1 MPFSAI
7 LEVTYFSLDMM
18 RRGSDVVGSDAEEED
33 EEVGVKVGGGVVERK
48 DVTEE

>member
-18 RRGSDVVGSDAEEED
+18 RRGSEEVDKGSEEEG
-33 EEVGVKVGGGVVERK
+33 EEEEKVGGGVVERK
-48 DVTEE
+48 EVTEV